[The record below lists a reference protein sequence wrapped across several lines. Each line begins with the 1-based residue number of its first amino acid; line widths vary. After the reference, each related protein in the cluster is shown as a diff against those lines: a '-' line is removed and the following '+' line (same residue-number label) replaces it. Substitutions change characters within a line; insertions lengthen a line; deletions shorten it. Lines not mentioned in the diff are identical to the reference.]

1 MIDTIPLKGLI
12 KVALPNRYAG
22 ERLTKYLPTT
32 AEIQASYSKHVTIS
46 VCKLT
51 ICPEVLDLH
60 QIVKRGLAGEN
71 VYSFQL
77 NIAKWCSM
85 CRLQAPGVVRG
96 PLAGCS
102 AAPSP

>member
-46 VCKLT
+46 VCKFT
-51 ICPEVLDLH
+51 ICPEVLDLL
-60 QIVKRGLAGEN
+60 QIVKGD
-71 VYSFQL
+71 
-77 NIAKWCSM
+77 
-85 CRLQAPGVVRG
+85 
-96 PLAGCS
+96 
-102 AAPSP
+102 